1 MEIDAGGR
9 ASGIMGIQRR
19 AYASVV
25 VGVGVAVV
33 AHVST
38 ALSSDTQV
46 CKRQSRRCWHGEMM
60 AGSMGSAVLRAVT
73 ALGSAIH
80 VRVSESALRRNA
92 ERTIGST
99 LSAVGKA
106 ESGDVI

>member
-1 MEIDAGGR
+1 MEIDAVGR

-25 VGVGVAVV
+25 LGVGVAVV

-46 CKRQSRRCWHGEMM
+46 CKRQSRRCWHGEMT
-60 AGSMGSAVLRAVT
+60 AGSMGFAVLRAVT
-73 ALGSAIH
+73 ALSSTIH
-80 VRVSESALRRNA
+80 GRVSESMPRRNA

-99 LSAVGKA
+99 LSAVR
-106 ESGDVI
+106 ESERIYVI